1 MSTKRSPVPDDVSEQ
16 NRALDRILRRHPPMT
31 LRKWKFIKQAVVS
44 LAIIGMGLVAIRE
57 GADPLIIGFTA
68 IIAAGAV
75 AGMEMSEFW
84 AAYSDVRAAQA
95 DNNSSQTD
103 DE

>member
-1 MSTKRSPVPDDVSEQ
+1 MATKSPVPDDIIEQ
-16 NRALDRILRRHPPMT
+16 NRALDQLLRRYPPMT
-31 LRKWKFIKQAVVS
+31 LKKWKFLKQVVVS
-44 LAIIGMGLVAIRE
+44 VAILGMGFVAIRE

-84 AAYSDVRAAQA
+84 AAYSDVRTAQ
-95 DNNSSQTD
+95 QD
-103 DE
+103 DDPD